1 MLWPI
6 LLTAPPALP
15 EVTLTPG
22 MKITSSVSVRPGT
35 YILPNAKEDGSGAAI
50 FIEGDNITIDLS
62 GVTIRGTEP
71 TVEPDQRTGTGLLIE
86 GTGVEIRNAKVHGY
100 KVGIMARHSPGLKI
114 TNSDLSYNW
123 KQHLKSTLEKEDTS
137 DWMSYHQNDK
147 NEWLRYGAALYL
159 DNCDRF
165 EVRDVVAR
173 GGQNGLMMTRTDGG
187 LVWNSDFSFLSSVG
201 VGMYRSSGNRIMHN
215 NIDWCVRGYSHG
227 VYNRG
232 QDSTGIL
239 IYEQSHRNV
248 FAYNSVTH
256 GGDGFFLWA
265 GQTTMDTGEGGC
277 NDNLLFGNDFS
288 HAPTNGIEA
297 TFSRNQFVNNKVM
310 ECWHGVWGGYS
321 YDTLIAG
328 NVFGLNAEAIAIE
341 HGQDNKILGN
351 TFRRDRNVLR
361 IWQNASQDPNWGYP
375 KHRDT
380 KSRDLTFEWNLV
392 ADVNGPAFWLT
403 DTENISLRHN
413 LMARLT
419 KPFELKGNLPGMRF
433 ENSEY
438 RGATEPQWPVEVPAR
453 NVSYVPSPTPAAPP
467 TMQGSG
473 NVIVSDK
480 FDQREYLSRF
490 NVPWDP
496 YARNWQLPGAME
508 GMKTAESAALEQM
521 IYEMAPSPLRGG
533 KDPFLAA
540 GTLRGRRYILV
551 DEWGP
556 YDFQSPKLW
565 PRLPVTTSADGK
577 TQTQVFDILGPV
589 GKWQVKSSKGVTLSA
604 TRGQVPGQ
612 VTVTTDLENP
622 SAITEIQLEFV
633 GQQTVD
639 YRGVV
644 SPAGSRVPF
653 GYRRTNVPI
662 QWDVK
667 HYAWQKDTSDPRTQA
682 EAFAAILKGAPLA
695 QFTTNRLEITAYGS
709 PRAGVPDNY
718 WATVARGV
726 VQAAPGR
733 YRLRVTTDDGCRV
746 RLNGQEVI
754 SNAWKYQGPTEYAA
768 EVVLKGQDV
777 IDIEHFEIDGYAT
790 LMVRLEPLD

>member
-6 LLTAPPALP
+6 LLAAPPALP
-15 EVTLTPG
+15 VVTLTPG
-22 MKITSSVSVRPGT
+22 MKITSSVRVRPGT

-71 TVEPDQRTGTGLLIE
+71 TVEPDQRKGTGLLIE

-123 KQHLKSTLEKEDTS
+123 KQRLKSTLEKEDTS

-380 KSRDLTFEWNLV
+380 KSRDLAFEWNLV
-392 ADVNGPAFWLT
+392 ADVDGPAFVLT
-403 DTENISLRHN
+403 DTDNVSLRHN
-413 LMARLT
+413 LLARLA
-419 KPFELKGNLPGMRF
+419 KPFELKGNLPGLRF
-433 ENSEY
+433 ENS
-438 RGATEPQWPVEVPAR
+438 
-453 NVSYVPSPTPAAPP
+453 
-467 TMQGSG
+467 
-473 NVIVSDK
+473 
-480 FDQREYLSRF
+480 
-490 NVPWDP
+490 
-496 YARNWQLPGAME
+496 
-508 GMKTAESAALEQM
+508 
-521 IYEMAPSPLRGG
+521 
-533 KDPFLAA
+533 
-540 GTLRGRRYILV
+540 
-551 DEWGP
+551 
-556 YDFQSPKLW
+556 
-565 PRLPVTTSADGK
+565 
-577 TQTQVFDILGPV
+577 
-589 GKWQVKSSKGVTLSA
+589 
-604 TRGQVPGQ
+604 
-612 VTVTTDLENP
+612 
-622 SAITEIQLEFV
+622 
-633 GQQTVD
+633 
-639 YRGVV
+639 
-644 SPAGSRVPF
+644 
-653 GYRRTNVPI
+653 
-662 QWDVK
+662 
-667 HYAWQKDTSDPRTQA
+667 
-682 EAFAAILKGAPLA
+682 
-695 QFTTNRLEITAYGS
+695 
-709 PRAGVPDNY
+709 
-718 WATVARGV
+718 
-726 VQAAPGR
+726 
-733 YRLRVTTDDGCRV
+733 
-746 RLNGQEVI
+746 
-754 SNAWKYQGPTEYAA
+754 
-768 EVVLKGQDV
+768 
-777 IDIEHFEIDGYAT
+777 
-790 LMVRLEPLD
+790 

>member
-1 MLWPI
+1 MLWP
-6 LLTAPPALP
+6 LLLFVPPALP

-22 MKITSSVSVRPGT
+22 MKITSSVRVRPGT
-35 YILPNAKEDGSGAAI
+35 YVLPNANEDGTGAAI

-62 GVTIRGTEP
+62 RVTIRGTEA
-71 TVEPDQRTGTGLLIE
+71 TVEPDERTGTGLLIE
-86 GTGVEIRNAKVHGY
+86 GTGVEIRNARVHGY
-100 KVGIMARHSPGLKI
+100 KVGIMARHSPGLKVMN
-114 TNSDLSYNW
+114 TDLSYNW

-137 DWMSYHQNDK
+137 DWMSYHQNEK

-165 EVRDVVAR
+165 EVRNVTAR

-341 HGQDNKILGN
+341 HGQDNQILGN

-375 KHRDT
+375 KNRDT
-380 KSRDLTFEWNLV
+380 KSRDLSFEWNLV
-392 ADVNGPAFWLT
+392 ADVDGPAFWLT

-413 LMARLT
+413 LLARLA
-419 KPFELKGNLPGMRF
+419 KPFELKGSLPGMRF

-438 RGATEPQWPVEVPAR
+438 RGATEPQWPTDASAR
-453 NVSYVPSPTPAAPP
+453 NVDFVSSPTAAAPP

-496 YARNWQLPGAME
+496 YARNWSLPAPME
-508 GMKTAESAALEQM
+508 DMKTTMALALQ
-521 IYEMAPSPLRGG
+521 EMVRQLAPSPLAGG
-533 KDPFLAA
+533 KDPFLAP
-540 GTLRGRRYILV
+540 GSLRGRRYILV

-589 GKWQVKSSKGVTLSA
+589 GKWQVKSIKGVTLSA

-622 SAITEIQLEFV
+622 SAVTEVQLEFV

-662 QWDVK
+662 QWEVK
-667 HYAWQKDTSDPRTQA
+667 HFAWQKDTSDPRTQA
-682 EAFAAILKGAPLA
+682 DAFAAILKGEPLA
-695 QFTTNRLEITAYGS
+695 EFTTNRLEITAYNS

-726 VQAAPGR
+726 VKAAPGR

-746 RLNGQEVI
+746 RVNGQEVI
-754 SNAWKYQGPTEYAA
+754 TNAWKYQGPTEYAA
-768 EVVLKGQDV
+768 DVVLKGDDV

>member
-6 LLTAPPALP
+6 LLAAPPALP

-22 MKITSSVSVRPGT
+22 MKITSSVRVRPGT
-35 YILPNAKEDGSGAAI
+35 YILPNTKEDGTGAAI

-392 ADVNGPAFWLT
+392 ADVDGPAFWLT

-413 LMARLT
+413 LMARLA

-438 RGATEPQWPVEVPAR
+438 RGATEPQWPAEVPAR
-453 NVSYVPSPTPAAPP
+453 NVSFVPSPTPAAPP

-473 NVIVSDK
+473 NVIVAEK

-496 YARNWQLPGAME
+496 YARNWQLPGAMDE
-508 GMKTAESAALEQM
+508 MKTAESGALEQM

-589 GKWQVKSSKGVTLSA
+589 GKWQVRSSKGVTLSA

-653 GYRRTNVPI
+653 GFRRTNVPI

>member
-6 LLTAPPALP
+6 LLAAPPALP

-22 MKITSSVSVRPGT
+22 MKITSSVRVRPGT
-35 YILPNAKEDGSGAAI
+35 YILPNAKEDGTGAAI

-62 GVTIRGTEP
+62 GVTIRGSEP

-100 KVGIMARHSPGLKI
+100 KVGIMARHCPGLKI

-187 LVWNSDFSFLSSVG
+187 LVWNSDFSFLSSIG

-380 KSRDLTFEWNLV
+380 KSRDLAFEWNLV
-392 ADVNGPAFWLT
+392 ADVDGPAFWLT

-413 LMARLT
+413 LLARLA

-433 ENSEY
+433 ENTEY
-438 RGATEPQWPVEVPAR
+438 RGANEPQWPAEVTAR
-453 NVSYVPSPTPAAPP
+453 NVSYAASPTPAAPP

-473 NVIVSDK
+473 NVIVSEN

-496 YARNWQLPGAME
+496 YARNWSLPAPME
-508 GMKTAESAALEQM
+508 GMKTAPAAALEQLLRQS
-521 IYEMAPSPLRGG
+521 APSPLRGG
-533 KDPFLAA
+533 RDPFLAP

-565 PRLPVTTSADGK
+565 PRLPVVTSTDGK

-754 SNAWKYQGPTEYAA
+754 TNAWKYQGPTEYTA
-768 EVVLKGQDV
+768 ELVLKGQDV